1 MTRVLTR
8 TNFNSSKLI
17 RILSSLS
24 ILDSVE
30 KDSDFAEKL
39 GLWVGV
45 ADAINLRAAQNPDS
59 ASQSDMPYGQR
70 IVASESIVDEITRV
84 RSSLAQSITKSNS
97 ASAGGARIRIALP
110 IPTSGGSFGDSIAYE
125 PYRRYYLAHQ
135 REMEL
140 HVRPLRSKVRSALA
154 KSSPAL
160 SQLADIDAAFEGIFS
175 ERESKLLSTLP
186 SLLEKRFKQLY
197 KFHQLAQVDNPTEDT
212 LEMWMTAGGWLA
224 RFCGELQTVLLAELD
239 MRLQPTEGLMEA
251 LNNTRKSRYE

>member
-1 MTRVLTR
+1 MTRALTR

-24 ILDSVE
+24 ILDAVE
-30 KDSDFAEKL
+30 TDNDFAEML

-45 ADAINLRAAQNPDS
+45 ADAITLRAAHNADP
-59 ASQSDMPYGQR
+59 ASRSDMPSGQR
-70 IVASESIVDEITRV
+70 YVASESIVNEITRV
-84 RSSLAQSITKSNS
+84 RSSLAQSITKGTS
-97 ASAGGARIRIALP
+97 ASGAGARIRIAR
-110 IPTSGGSFGDSIAYE
+110 PTPTPGGSLEDLITYE

-140 HVRPLRSKVRSALA
+140 HVRPLRTKVRSELA

-160 SQLADIDAAFEGIFS
+160 RQLADIDAAFEGIFG

-186 SLLEKRFKQLY
+186 SLLERRFNQLY
-197 KFHQLAQVDNPTEDT
+197 ELHQSAQVDTPTEDT
-212 LEMWMTAGGWLA
+212 LALWMTAGGWLA
-224 RFCGELQTVLLAELD
+224 RFCGELQTVMLAELD

-251 LNNTRKSRYE
+251 LNNTKNIQV